1 MSFSHNKRKCM
12 KVARI
17 KIKKREEQKRGE
29 RGKWR
34 EAEGR
39 VKGRND
45 EQCKQRKDGRRK
57 RRR

>member
-1 MSFSHNKRKCM
+1 M